1 MNIVY
6 ILAPYQSIHLHERE
20 APICLFLPVLD
31 GVDVEVDGAVEGC
44 QQVAEAGHV
53 RQPDRPGQFS
63 LKFKKIYLL
72 KMSSKCNSPHLH
84 PPEKVPKC
92 LEST

>member
-1 MNIVY
+1 MVSYRISYLCVG
-6 ILAPYQSIHLHERE
+6 E
-20 APICLFLPVLD
+20 LPHSLPLTVLE

-84 PPEKVPKC
+84 QPEKVPKC

>member
-1 MNIVY
+1 MY

-20 APICLFLPVLD
+20 PSTCLFLPVLD

-53 RQPDRPGQFS
+53 RQPDWPGQKFG
-63 LKFKKIYLL
+63 LKFNKKY
-72 KMSSKCNSPHLH
+72 C
-84 PPEKVPKC
+84 
-92 LEST
+92 